1 MDELL
6 VTWEAGQ
13 LQRSKPGV
21 IKELDPGYETA
32 TLTSTIIL
40 ITDLIISGGFHHAA
54 AGGHASCHAGT
65 ALPLQAEYQE
75 WN

>member
-1 MDELL
+1 MEELL
-6 VTWEAGQ
+6 VTGEACQ

-21 IKELDPGYETA
+21 KKAPDPGSEFA

-40 ITDLIISGGFHHAA
+40 LTDLIISGGFHHAA
-54 AGGHASCHAGT
+54 AGGHASCHAGA

-75 WN
+75 